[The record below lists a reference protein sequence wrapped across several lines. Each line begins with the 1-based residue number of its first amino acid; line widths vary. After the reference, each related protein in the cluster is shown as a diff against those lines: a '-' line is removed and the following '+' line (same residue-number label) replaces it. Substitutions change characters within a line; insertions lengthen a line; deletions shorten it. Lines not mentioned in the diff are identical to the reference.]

1 MAATKRKADARQTT
15 MFSALDEYEALDP
28 VIVLWGDDRWADC
41 MQELRTARW
50 HSYDIEGYDGAPQ
63 PPRGTRVVVHEDG
76 TAERKK
82 SGGGGRE
89 RINIHTFIPRLL
101 QVALPSGRVMIA
113 DLGGIRDNRE
123 ERHAQH
129 AEFLRELA
137 AALYDPERLTIGHH
151 LKFDLAVSLMRY
163 GWRCRGARCTML
175 MSQLLYAGLRGV
187 RHNLGA
193 VCGRLGIPV
202 KKEQQRSDWTGPLS
216 NAQLNYAGRDP
227 LVTARAAIALGGHL
241 REAGMRKSA
250 EAEMLA
256 LPAFVEAEYRG
267 MPVDEKTLRELLAL
281 WRGIRALVVQ
291 PFLQRYPG
299 CVPSRNKDVALRLSA
314 DPAHEGYKFYTS
326 GTTSTGKTTIQ
337 ETVGEEVLVQFDTPD
352 RPWIGALMEW
362 RSTGKQVEYLEQFEE
377 KMRDGRIRTEFSQ
390 IAGGEDRSG
399 SDKEGRGMGRSGSS
413 APNLQN
419 SPKLQPA
426 HKKLGGKEVRSVCAP
441 APGRALLVADL
452 SQAHAR
458 IATEASQDPTLLQI
472 YRNGE
477 DTHCHTASAL
487 AQLKGLPWTWQD
499 VNKLRKQKT
508 EEGTL
513 AASLRDVSK
522 PTFYGCVPVE
532 GSFALTR
539 AGWRPMDQIGVGAEI
554 MVYDPETK
562 MNVWSPV
569 LAMNVYDDA
578 PVFSVNFGSK
588 WTIACTDD
596 HRWFGTMPKRVPRS
610 KLAAG
615 KPEGMARGEWYKN
628 AMMLVEEFTTLRTM
642 QKAFRIKVSAPAEGG
657 PGLGDWQIPIEKY
670 GVDWEPLILMMTR
683 EERRAFLWGCLIS
696 EGHITKKMENNGRQ
710 VWMLSQRSNELGQA
724 MLLAAY
730 LEGFKIAVH
739 NEDGKNGNV
748 WRMRLCA
755 KEVVTGQQMRKT
767 PLGNMRVWCPTT
779 RTGTWVLRQGNT
791 ITITGNSLNLQ
802 GPTTLQRTAL
812 TSPEPVPMTME
823 QATEA
828 IQAWRTKYAG
838 LYNYQRAT
846 VRAAA
851 QRDIVFGGLHYA
863 EQRTLTNR
871 RLYVLKDPDY
881 YSQAAPT
888 LCAQC
893 GQVHGKLAPKPTDC
907 VSFVWMGTEAD
918 AIKRAMGLIHLSF
931 LAHPEWEAFIVNFVH
946 DEIDVE
952 CADAHRYV
960 VAAEVQRII
969 WECMRW
975 AGVVSIPV
983 DDPDAAPCHPDLSR
997 SACDE
1002 NNVKS
1007 RCGRCKMVV
1016 KTWADK

>member
-1 MAATKRKADARQTT
+1 MATAKKADARQTT
-15 MFSALDEYEALDP
+15 MFSALDAYEALDP
-28 VIVLWGDDRWADC
+28 VIILWGDDRWADGLR
-41 MQELRTARW
+41 ELRSARW
-50 HSYDIEGYDGAPQ
+50 HSFDIEGYDGAPQ
-63 PPRGTRVVVHEDG
+63 PPRGTRIVVHEDG

-82 SGGGGRE
+82 APGGGRE

-113 DLGGIRDNRE
+113 DLGGIRDDRAA
-123 ERHAQH
+123 RHVQY
-129 AEFLRELA
+129 AEFLRELQA
-137 AALYDPERLTIGHH
+137 AIYDPERLTVGHH
-151 LKFDLAVSLMRY
+151 LKFDLAVVLMRY

-193 VCGRLGIPV
+193 VCARLGIAV
-202 KKEQQRSDWTGPLS
+202 KKDQGRSDWTGDLS
-216 NAQLNYAGRDP
+216 NAQYNYAGRDP
-227 LVTARAAIALGGHL
+227 LVTAKAALALGGYL

-267 MPVDEKTLRELLAL
+267 MPVNQQLLKELLKL
-281 WRGIRALVVQ
+281 WRGIRERVVQ

-299 CVPSRNKDVALRLSA
+299 CIPSRNKDVALRLSA

-337 ETVGEEVLVQFDTPD
+337 ETVGEEVLIQFDTPD

-362 RSTGKQVEYLEQFEE
+362 RSVGKQVEYLEQFQE

-399 SDKEGRGMGRSGSS
+399 ADKEGRGMGRSGSS
-413 APNLQN
+413 NVNLQN

-426 HKKLGGKEVRSVCAP
+426 HKRLGGKEVRSVCAP
-441 APGRALLVADL
+441 PPGRALLVADL

-458 IATEASQDPTLLQI
+458 IATQASQDPTLLQI

-499 VNKLRKQKT
+499 VAKLRKQKT

-522 PTFYGCVPVE
+522 PTFYG
-532 GSFALTR
+532 
-539 AGWRPMDQIGVGAEI
+539 
-554 MVYDPETK
+554 
-562 MNVWSPV
+562 
-569 LAMNVYDDA
+569 
-578 PVFSVNFGSK
+578 
-588 WTIACTDD
+588 
-596 HRWFGTMPKRVPRS
+596 
-610 KLAAG
+610 
-615 KPEGMARGEWYKN
+615 
-628 AMMLVEEFTTLRTM
+628 
-642 QKAFRIKVSAPAEGG
+642 
-657 PGLGDWQIPIEKY
+657 
-670 GVDWEPLILMMTR
+670 
-683 EERRAFLWGCLIS
+683 
-696 EGHITKKMENNGRQ
+696 
-710 VWMLSQRSNELGQA
+710 
-724 MLLAAY
+724 
-730 LEGFKIAVH
+730 
-739 NEDGKNGNV
+739 
-748 WRMRLCA
+748 
-755 KEVVTGQQMRKT
+755 
-767 PLGNMRVWCPTT
+767 
-779 RTGTWVLRQGNT
+779 
-791 ITITGNSLNLQ
+791 SLNLQ

-812 TSPEPVPMTME
+812 TSPEPVPMTLE

-828 IQAWRTKYAG
+828 IQAWRSKYAG
-838 LYNYQRAT
+838 LYNYQRST

-851 QRDIVFGGLHYA
+851 QRDIVFGGAHYA
-863 EQRTLTNR
+863 EQRTLTDR
-871 RLYVLKDPDY
+871 RLYLLKEPDH
-881 YSQAAPT
+881 YSQVAAT
-888 LCAQC
+888 LCPQC
-893 GQVHGKLAPKPTDC
+893 GHVHGKLAPKPTDC

-931 LAHPEWEAFIVNFVH
+931 LAHPEWDAFIANFVH

-952 CADAHRYV
+952 CAYEHRYI

-975 AGVVSIPV
+975 AGVVDIPV
-983 DDPDAAPCHPDLSR
+983 DDPDAAPCHEDLAR

-1002 NNVKS
+1002 TKAKN
-1007 RCGRCKMVV
+1007 RCGRCKMIVSS
-1016 KTWADK
+1016 WADK

>member
-1 MAATKRKADARQTT
+1 MATAKKADARQTT
-15 MFSALDEYEALDP
+15 MFSALDAYEALDP
-28 VIVLWGDDRWADC
+28 VIVLWGDDRWADGLR
-41 MQELRTARW
+41 ELRSARW
-50 HSYDIEGYDGAPQ
+50 HSFDIEGYDGAPQ
-63 PPRGTRVVVHEDG
+63 PPRGTRIVVHEDG

-82 SGGGGRE
+82 APGGGRE

-113 DLGGIRDNRE
+113 DLGGIRDDRAA
-123 ERHAQH
+123 RHVQY
-129 AEFLRELA
+129 AEFLRELQA
-137 AALYDPERLTIGHH
+137 AIYDPERLTVGHH
-151 LKFDLAVSLMRY
+151 LKFDLAVVLMRY

-193 VCGRLGIPV
+193 VCARLGIAV
-202 KKEQQRSDWTGPLS
+202 KKDQGRSDWTGDLS
-216 NAQLNYAGRDP
+216 NAQYNYAGRDP
-227 LVTARAAIALGGHL
+227 LVTAKAALALGGYL

-267 MPVDEKTLRELLAL
+267 MPVNQQLLKELLKL
-281 WRGIRALVVQ
+281 WRGIRERVVQ

-299 CVPSRNKDVALRLSA
+299 CIPSRNKDVALRLSA

-337 ETVGEEVLVQFDTPD
+337 ETVGEEVLIQFDTPD

-362 RSTGKQVEYLEQFEE
+362 RSVGKQVEYLEQFQE

-399 SDKEGRGMGRSGSS
+399 ADKEGRGMGRSGSS
-413 APNLQN
+413 NVNLQN

-426 HKKLGGKEVRSVCAP
+426 HKRLGGKEVRSVCAP
-441 APGRALLVADL
+441 PPGRALLVADL

-458 IATEASQDPTLLQI
+458 IATQASQDPTLLQI

-499 VNKLRKQKT
+499 VAKLRKQKT

-522 PTFYGCVPVE
+522 PTFYG
-532 GSFALTR
+532 
-539 AGWRPMDQIGVGAEI
+539 
-554 MVYDPETK
+554 
-562 MNVWSPV
+562 
-569 LAMNVYDDA
+569 
-578 PVFSVNFGSK
+578 
-588 WTIACTDD
+588 
-596 HRWFGTMPKRVPRS
+596 
-610 KLAAG
+610 
-615 KPEGMARGEWYKN
+615 
-628 AMMLVEEFTTLRTM
+628 
-642 QKAFRIKVSAPAEGG
+642 
-657 PGLGDWQIPIEKY
+657 
-670 GVDWEPLILMMTR
+670 
-683 EERRAFLWGCLIS
+683 
-696 EGHITKKMENNGRQ
+696 
-710 VWMLSQRSNELGQA
+710 
-724 MLLAAY
+724 
-730 LEGFKIAVH
+730 
-739 NEDGKNGNV
+739 
-748 WRMRLCA
+748 
-755 KEVVTGQQMRKT
+755 
-767 PLGNMRVWCPTT
+767 
-779 RTGTWVLRQGNT
+779 
-791 ITITGNSLNLQ
+791 SLNGQ
-802 GPTTLQRTAL
+802 GPATLQRTAL
-812 TSPEPVPMTME
+812 TSPEPVPMTLE

-828 IQAWRTKYAG
+828 IQAWRSKYAG
-838 LYNYQRAT
+838 LYNYQRST

-851 QRDIVFGGLHYA
+851 QRDIVFGGAHYA
-863 EQRTLTNR
+863 EQRTLTDR
-871 RLYVLKDPDY
+871 RLYLLKEPDH
-881 YSQAAPT
+881 YSQVAAT
-888 LCAQC
+888 LCPQC
-893 GQVHGKLAPKPTDC
+893 GHVHGKLAPKPTDC

-931 LAHPEWEAFIVNFVH
+931 LAHPEWDAFIANFVH

-952 CADAHRYV
+952 CAYEHRYI

-975 AGVVSIPV
+975 AGVVDIPV
-983 DDPDAAPCHPDLSR
+983 DDPDAAPCHEDLAR

-1002 NNVKS
+1002 TKAKN
-1007 RCGRCKMVV
+1007 RCGRCKMIVSS
-1016 KTWADK
+1016 WADK

>member
-1 MAATKRKADARQTT
+1 MATAKKADARQTT
-15 MFSALDEYEALDP
+15 MFSALDAYEALDP
-28 VIVLWGDDRWADC
+28 VIILWGDDRWADGLR
-41 MQELRTARW
+41 ELRSARW
-50 HSYDIEGYDGAPQ
+50 HSFDIEGYDGAPQ
-63 PPRGTRVVVHEDG
+63 PPRGTRIVVHEDG

-82 SGGGGRE
+82 APGGGRE

-113 DLGGIRDNRE
+113 DLGGIRDDRAA
-123 ERHAQH
+123 RHVQY
-129 AEFLRELA
+129 AEFLRELQA
-137 AALYDPERLTIGHH
+137 AIYDPERLTVGHH
-151 LKFDLAVSLMRY
+151 LKFDLAVVLMRY

-193 VCGRLGIPV
+193 VCARLGIAV
-202 KKEQQRSDWTGPLS
+202 KKDQGRSDWTGDLS
-216 NAQLNYAGRDP
+216 NAQYNYAGRDP
-227 LVTARAAIALGGHL
+227 LVTAKAALALGGYL

-267 MPVDEKTLRELLAL
+267 MPVNQQLLKELLKL
-281 WRGIRALVVQ
+281 WRGIRERVVQ

-299 CVPSRNKDVALRLSA
+299 CIPSRNKDVALRLSA

-337 ETVGEEVLVQFDTPD
+337 ETVGEEVLIQFDTPD

-362 RSTGKQVEYLEQFEE
+362 RSVGKQVEYLEQFQE

-399 SDKEGRGMGRSGSS
+399 ADKEGRGMGRSGSS
-413 APNLQN
+413 NVNLQN

-426 HKKLGGKEVRSVCAP
+426 HKRLGGKEVRSVCAP
-441 APGRALLVADL
+441 PPGRALLVADL

-458 IATEASQDPTLLQI
+458 IATQASQDPTLLQI

-499 VNKLRKQKT
+499 VAKLRKQKT

-522 PTFYGCVPVE
+522 PTFYG
-532 GSFALTR
+532 
-539 AGWRPMDQIGVGAEI
+539 
-554 MVYDPETK
+554 
-562 MNVWSPV
+562 
-569 LAMNVYDDA
+569 
-578 PVFSVNFGSK
+578 
-588 WTIACTDD
+588 
-596 HRWFGTMPKRVPRS
+596 
-610 KLAAG
+610 
-615 KPEGMARGEWYKN
+615 
-628 AMMLVEEFTTLRTM
+628 
-642 QKAFRIKVSAPAEGG
+642 
-657 PGLGDWQIPIEKY
+657 
-670 GVDWEPLILMMTR
+670 
-683 EERRAFLWGCLIS
+683 
-696 EGHITKKMENNGRQ
+696 
-710 VWMLSQRSNELGQA
+710 
-724 MLLAAY
+724 
-730 LEGFKIAVH
+730 
-739 NEDGKNGNV
+739 
-748 WRMRLCA
+748 
-755 KEVVTGQQMRKT
+755 
-767 PLGNMRVWCPTT
+767 
-779 RTGTWVLRQGNT
+779 
-791 ITITGNSLNLQ
+791 SLNGQ
-802 GPTTLQRTAL
+802 GPATLQRTAL
-812 TSPEPVPMTME
+812 TSPEPVPMTLE

-828 IQAWRTKYAG
+828 IQAWRSKYAG
-838 LYNYQRAT
+838 LYNYQRST

-851 QRDIVFGGLHYA
+851 QRDIVFGGAHYA
-863 EQRTLTNR
+863 EQRTLTDR
-871 RLYVLKDPDY
+871 RLYLLKEPDH
-881 YSQAAPT
+881 YSQVAAT
-888 LCAQC
+888 LCPQC
-893 GQVHGKLAPKPTDC
+893 GHVHGKLAPKPTDC

-952 CADAHRYV
+952 CADAHRYI

-975 AGVVSIPV
+975 AGVVDIPV
-983 DDPDAAPCHPDLSR
+983 DDPDAAPCHEDLAR

-1002 NNVKS
+1002 TKAKN
-1007 RCGRCKMVV
+1007 RCGRCKMIVSS
-1016 KTWADK
+1016 WADK

>member
-1 MAATKRKADARQTT
+1 
-15 MFSALDEYEALDP
+15 MFSSLDAYEALDP
-28 VIVLWGDDRWADC
+28 VIVLWGDDRWTEC
-41 MQELRTARW
+41 IRELRTARW

-63 PPRGTRVVVHEDG
+63 PPRGARVVVHEDG

-82 SGGGGRE
+82 APSGRE
-89 RINIHTFIPRLL
+89 RINIHTFVPRLL

-113 DLGGIRDNRE
+113 DLGGIRDNRD
-123 ERHAQH
+123 ERHGQY
-129 AEFLRELA
+129 AEFLGELR
-137 AALYDPERLTIGHH
+137 AALYDPERLTVGHH

-193 VCGRLGIPV
+193 VCARLGIPV
-202 KKEQQRSDWTGPLS
+202 AKEQQRSDWTGDLS
-216 NAQLNYAGRDP
+216 NSQLNYAGRDP
-227 LVTARAAIALGGHL
+227 LVTAKAALALGGHL
-241 REAGMRKSA
+241 RAAGMRKSA

-267 MPVDEKTLRELLAL
+267 MPVDERLLKELLKL
-281 WRGIRALVVQ
+281 WRGIRERVVQ

-299 CVPSRNKDVALRLSA
+299 TVPSRNKDVALKLSA

-362 RSTGKQVEYLEQFEE
+362 RSVGKQVEYLEQFQE
-377 KMRDGRIRTEFSQ
+377 KMRGGRIRSEFAQ

-399 SDKEGRGMGRSGSS
+399 GDKEGRGMGRSGSS
-413 APNLQN
+413 NVNLQN

-426 HKKLGGKEVRSVCAP
+426 HKRMGGKEVRSVCTP
-441 APGRALLVADL
+441 APGRALMVADL

-458 IATEASQDPTLLQI
+458 IATQASQDPTLLQI

-499 VNKLRKQKT
+499 VAKLRKQKT

-522 PTFYGCVPVE
+522 PTFYG
-532 GSFALTR
+532 
-539 AGWRPMDQIGVGAEI
+539 
-554 MVYDPETK
+554 
-562 MNVWSPV
+562 
-569 LAMNVYDDA
+569 
-578 PVFSVNFGSK
+578 
-588 WTIACTDD
+588 
-596 HRWFGTMPKRVPRS
+596 
-610 KLAAG
+610 
-615 KPEGMARGEWYKN
+615 
-628 AMMLVEEFTTLRTM
+628 
-642 QKAFRIKVSAPAEGG
+642 
-657 PGLGDWQIPIEKY
+657 
-670 GVDWEPLILMMTR
+670 
-683 EERRAFLWGCLIS
+683 
-696 EGHITKKMENNGRQ
+696 
-710 VWMLSQRSNELGQA
+710 
-724 MLLAAY
+724 
-730 LEGFKIAVH
+730 
-739 NEDGKNGNV
+739 
-748 WRMRLCA
+748 
-755 KEVVTGQQMRKT
+755 
-767 PLGNMRVWCPTT
+767 
-779 RTGTWVLRQGNT
+779 
-791 ITITGNSLNLQ
+791 SLNLQ

-812 TSPEPVPMTME
+812 TSPEPVPMTIE

-828 IQAWRTKYAG
+828 IQAWRSKYAG
-838 LYNYQRAT
+838 LYNYQRST

-851 QRDIVFGGLHYA
+851 QRDIVFGGAHYA
-863 EQRTLTNR
+863 EQRTLTDR
-871 RLYVLKDPDY
+871 RLYLLKEPDH
-881 YSQAAPT
+881 YSNVAAT
-888 LCAQC
+888 LCPQC
-893 GQVHGKLAPKPTDC
+893 GHVHGKLAPKPTDC

-931 LAHPEWEAFIVNFVH
+931 LAHPEWDAFIANFVH

-952 CADAHRYV
+952 CAWEHRYV

-975 AGVVSIPV
+975 AGVTDIPV
-983 DDPDAAPCHPDLSR
+983 DDPDAAPCHEDLSR

-1002 NNVKS
+1002 NKVKS
-1007 RCGRCKMVV
+1007 RCGRCKMIVSS
-1016 KTWADK
+1016 WADK

>member
-41 MQELRTARW
+41 MQELRAARW

-522 PTFYGCVPVE
+522 PTFYG
-532 GSFALTR
+532 
-539 AGWRPMDQIGVGAEI
+539 
-554 MVYDPETK
+554 
-562 MNVWSPV
+562 
-569 LAMNVYDDA
+569 
-578 PVFSVNFGSK
+578 
-588 WTIACTDD
+588 
-596 HRWFGTMPKRVPRS
+596 
-610 KLAAG
+610 
-615 KPEGMARGEWYKN
+615 
-628 AMMLVEEFTTLRTM
+628 
-642 QKAFRIKVSAPAEGG
+642 
-657 PGLGDWQIPIEKY
+657 
-670 GVDWEPLILMMTR
+670 
-683 EERRAFLWGCLIS
+683 
-696 EGHITKKMENNGRQ
+696 
-710 VWMLSQRSNELGQA
+710 
-724 MLLAAY
+724 
-730 LEGFKIAVH
+730 
-739 NEDGKNGNV
+739 
-748 WRMRLCA
+748 
-755 KEVVTGQQMRKT
+755 
-767 PLGNMRVWCPTT
+767 
-779 RTGTWVLRQGNT
+779 
-791 ITITGNSLNLQ
+791 SLNLQ

-952 CADAHRYV
+952 CAEAHRYIA
-960 VAAEVQRII
+960 AAEVQRII

>member
-15 MFSALDEYEALDP
+15 MFSALDAYEALDP
-28 VIVLWGDDRWADC
+28 VIVMWGDDRWADC

-82 SGGGGRE
+82 PGGGGRE
-89 RINIHTFIPRLL
+89 RINIHTFVPRLL

-113 DLGGIRDNRE
+113 DLGGIRDDRE
-123 ERHAQH
+123 ARHAQH

-362 RSTGKQVEYLEQFEE
+362 RSVGKQVEYLEQFEE

-458 IATEASQDPTLLQI
+458 IATQASQDPTLLQI

-522 PTFYGCVPVE
+522 PTFYG
-532 GSFALTR
+532 
-539 AGWRPMDQIGVGAEI
+539 
-554 MVYDPETK
+554 
-562 MNVWSPV
+562 
-569 LAMNVYDDA
+569 
-578 PVFSVNFGSK
+578 
-588 WTIACTDD
+588 
-596 HRWFGTMPKRVPRS
+596 
-610 KLAAG
+610 
-615 KPEGMARGEWYKN
+615 
-628 AMMLVEEFTTLRTM
+628 
-642 QKAFRIKVSAPAEGG
+642 
-657 PGLGDWQIPIEKY
+657 
-670 GVDWEPLILMMTR
+670 
-683 EERRAFLWGCLIS
+683 
-696 EGHITKKMENNGRQ
+696 
-710 VWMLSQRSNELGQA
+710 
-724 MLLAAY
+724 
-730 LEGFKIAVH
+730 
-739 NEDGKNGNV
+739 
-748 WRMRLCA
+748 
-755 KEVVTGQQMRKT
+755 
-767 PLGNMRVWCPTT
+767 
-779 RTGTWVLRQGNT
+779 
-791 ITITGNSLNLQ
+791 SLNLQ

-952 CADAHRYV
+952 CADAHRYI

>member
-1 MAATKRKADARQTT
+1 
-15 MFSALDEYEALDP
+15 
-28 VIVLWGDDRWADC
+28 
-41 MQELRTARW
+41 
-50 HSYDIEGYDGAPQ
+50 
-63 PPRGTRVVVHEDG
+63 
-76 TAERKK
+76 
-82 SGGGGRE
+82 
-89 RINIHTFIPRLL
+89 
-101 QVALPSGRVMIA
+101 
-113 DLGGIRDNRE
+113 
-123 ERHAQH
+123 
-129 AEFLRELA
+129 
-137 AALYDPERLTIGHH
+137 
-151 LKFDLAVSLMRY
+151 
-163 GWRCRGARCTML
+163 
-175 MSQLLYAGLRGV
+175 
-187 RHNLGA
+187 
-193 VCGRLGIPV
+193 
-202 KKEQQRSDWTGPLS
+202 
-216 NAQLNYAGRDP
+216 
-227 LVTARAAIALGGHL
+227 
-241 REAGMRKSA
+241 
-250 EAEMLA
+250 MLA

-267 MPVDEKTLRELLAL
+267 MPVDIPTLQALLKL

-413 APNLQN
+413 NVNLQN

-426 HKKLGGKEVRSVCAP
+426 HKKLGGREVRSVCAP

-522 PTFYGCVPVE
+522 PTFYG
-532 GSFALTR
+532 
-539 AGWRPMDQIGVGAEI
+539 
-554 MVYDPETK
+554 
-562 MNVWSPV
+562 
-569 LAMNVYDDA
+569 
-578 PVFSVNFGSK
+578 
-588 WTIACTDD
+588 
-596 HRWFGTMPKRVPRS
+596 
-610 KLAAG
+610 
-615 KPEGMARGEWYKN
+615 
-628 AMMLVEEFTTLRTM
+628 
-642 QKAFRIKVSAPAEGG
+642 
-657 PGLGDWQIPIEKY
+657 
-670 GVDWEPLILMMTR
+670 
-683 EERRAFLWGCLIS
+683 
-696 EGHITKKMENNGRQ
+696 
-710 VWMLSQRSNELGQA
+710 
-724 MLLAAY
+724 
-730 LEGFKIAVH
+730 
-739 NEDGKNGNV
+739 
-748 WRMRLCA
+748 
-755 KEVVTGQQMRKT
+755 
-767 PLGNMRVWCPTT
+767 
-779 RTGTWVLRQGNT
+779 
-791 ITITGNSLNLQ
+791 SLNLQ

-888 LCAQC
+888 LCPQC

-952 CADAHRYV
+952 CADAHRYI

>member
-113 DLGGIRDNRE
+113 DLGGIRDDRE
-123 ERHAQH
+123 ARHAQH

-413 APNLQN
+413 NVNLQN

-522 PTFYGCVPVE
+522 PTFYG
-532 GSFALTR
+532 
-539 AGWRPMDQIGVGAEI
+539 
-554 MVYDPETK
+554 
-562 MNVWSPV
+562 
-569 LAMNVYDDA
+569 
-578 PVFSVNFGSK
+578 
-588 WTIACTDD
+588 
-596 HRWFGTMPKRVPRS
+596 
-610 KLAAG
+610 
-615 KPEGMARGEWYKN
+615 
-628 AMMLVEEFTTLRTM
+628 
-642 QKAFRIKVSAPAEGG
+642 
-657 PGLGDWQIPIEKY
+657 
-670 GVDWEPLILMMTR
+670 
-683 EERRAFLWGCLIS
+683 
-696 EGHITKKMENNGRQ
+696 
-710 VWMLSQRSNELGQA
+710 
-724 MLLAAY
+724 
-730 LEGFKIAVH
+730 
-739 NEDGKNGNV
+739 
-748 WRMRLCA
+748 
-755 KEVVTGQQMRKT
+755 
-767 PLGNMRVWCPTT
+767 
-779 RTGTWVLRQGNT
+779 
-791 ITITGNSLNLQ
+791 SLNLQ

-952 CADAHRYV
+952 CADAHRYI